1 MTRERFYAALWIAV
15 LVLAGVNLVQS
26 IAGYRRPE
34 ARVQVLEEC
43 HEYVAR

>member
-15 LVLAGVNLVQS
+15 LVLGAVNLVQS
-26 IAGYRRPE
+26 IALYRRLE

-43 HEYVAR
+43 HD